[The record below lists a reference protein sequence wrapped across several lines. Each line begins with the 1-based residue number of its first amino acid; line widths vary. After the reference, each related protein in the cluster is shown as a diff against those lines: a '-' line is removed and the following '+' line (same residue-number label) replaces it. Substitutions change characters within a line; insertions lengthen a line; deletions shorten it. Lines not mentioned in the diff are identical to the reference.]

1 MSASGRLAL
10 TSPAPKRSGPA
21 TAWFVPFFFF
31 FPPAPRGRDRG
42 VSPLRARQ
50 ARKTNEKQ
58 LQTADRS
65 APASMKNA
73 ANCVNQCELQDTLII
88 DVSNAHGGPGSLP
101 GPRPAEGRLLPKAQA
116 RSRVK
121 AGAPR
126 TVPWFKSTAVSES
139 DPSPRAGPVGV
150 SRVLSP
156 SRVSGRLA
164 VGSPRPPFSVPLE
177 RGSPLFFPRR
187 ARARSLDLS
196 SDETTP

>member
-31 FPPAPRGRDRG
+31 SLPLPEGETEASLPSARDK
-42 VSPLRARQ
+42 LE
-50 ARKTNEKQ
+50 TNEKQ